1 MPTEENYTWNRL
13 FELWELEQMFAKR
26 QVLALKIDG
35 KPVCLG
41 KVDGEYY
48 AIHDTCP
55 HAGASLGKGWC
66 DEAGHV
72 VCPIHRIKFDMRTGK
87 NTTGEGYR
95 VPTYP
100 LMVKEDTLYIGFSN
114 KKWWKFWE

>member
-1 MPTEENYTWNRL
+1 
-13 FELWELEQMFAKR
+13 MFAKR
-26 QVLALKIDG
+26 QVVSIKVEG

-41 KVDGEYY
+41 KIDGEYY

-66 DEAGHV
+66 DEHGNV

-87 NTTGEGYR
+87 NPTGEGYHR
-95 VPTYP
+95 PTYP
-100 LMVKEDTLYIGFSN
+100 LKVQEDTLYIGFSN
-114 KKWWKFWE
+114 KPWWKFWD